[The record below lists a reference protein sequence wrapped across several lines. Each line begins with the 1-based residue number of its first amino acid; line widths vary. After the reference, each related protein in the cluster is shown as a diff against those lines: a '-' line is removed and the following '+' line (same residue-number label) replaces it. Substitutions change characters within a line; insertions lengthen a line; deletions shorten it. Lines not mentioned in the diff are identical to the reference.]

1 LIARFLNGRRARLAL
16 AGAFAATLV
25 ATFTGANGTHAS
37 VTTPQCNSPEPT
49 GRLFCVIV
57 EDQDGVS
64 PSLPN
69 GSGNS
74 QTPVK
79 AFQYYKLT
87 YSNPGGSTLTNG
99 VVTLKLTDNV
109 PGSPAVD
116 STAVFAA
123 SGSAPFCSVTSTKP
137 NVVTCTLGNIA
148 AGGTKPSFFVAYQT
162 SNTPGVTS
170 TDAQITSVFKE
181 NTQNGANPSSLTFTE
196 NTSLEPNPELSVSW
210 APPGQH
216 VDLGTAPDITF
227 SKFSFDVPTGKSA
240 FLSSVAESSASACDP
255 SLTCFGQ
262 LVKTN
267 LSGAQ
272 TGTFSSANPFHLSLI
287 ESLDIV
293 PGNTNSLAVS
303 HQFDDGTFEVI
314 QTRCSSDPP
323 APSDT
328 LPCFKY
334 TTFSDKVTK
343 QKYGVFSIWGFRNG
357 GWMAGG

>member
-1 LIARFLNGRRARLAL
+1 VIATFLNGRRARLAL

-25 ATFTGANGTHAS
+25 AMFSGANGTHAS
-37 VTTPQCNSPEPT
+37 VVTKCNNPDPT
-49 GRLFCVIV
+49 GRLFCVTV

-87 YSNPGGSTLTNG
+87 FSNSGGSTLTNG

-109 PGSPAVD
+109 PGNPAVV
-116 STAVFAA
+116 STAVFSA
-123 SGSAPFCSVTSTKP
+123 SGSASFCSVTSTTP
-137 NVVTCTLGNIA
+137 NVVTCTLGNIP
-148 AGGTKPSFFVAYQT
+148 AGGTKTPFLVAYQT
-162 SNTPGVTS
+162 SKTPGVTS
-170 TDAQITSVFKE
+170 TDALITSLFKE
-181 NTQNGANPSSLTFTE
+181 NNQNGANPSSLAFTE
-196 NTSLEPNPELSVSW
+196 NTSLEPDPQLSVSW
-210 APPGQH
+210 SPPGQH
-216 VDLGTAPDITF
+216 VDLGTAPDITY
-227 SKFSFDVPTGKSA
+227 SKFSFDVPNGKSA
-240 FLSSVAESSASACDP
+240 FLSSVAESNASACDP

-262 LVKTN
+262 LVKTD
-267 LSGAQ
+267 LSGADA
-272 TGTFSSANPFHLSLI
+272 GTFSSTNPFHLSLI
-287 ESLDIV
+287 ENLDIV
-293 PGNTNSLAVS
+293 PGNTNALAVS
-303 HQFDDGTFEVI
+303 HQLDGGGFEVI
-314 QTRCSSDPP
+314 RTRCSSDPP

-334 TTFSDKVTK
+334 TTFSDKVSK